1 MGFDRADDHGD
12 GREVPPSQRGQAPG
26 GADRAGADRGRETRS
41 REEYYQELRVNP
53 DAQQRASG
61 WDGVDAADRPAVE
74 DIRMTPER
82 RTHILDGDPGKNS
95 GGHRHGT
102 GRPGKTEFPADWD
115 DEKAMRAVVDVAKRP
130 DEAPVYQAWNRW
142 LCAGTREGVEVSVV
156 VEPSGEIWTA
166 WPEEGGPGVVRNPK
180 KGAS

>member
-12 GREVPPSQRGQAPG
+12 GREVRPPQRDQAPG

-115 DEKAMRAVVDVAKRP
+115 DEKVSRVLVDVARWP
-130 DEAPVYQAWNRW
+130 DEAPERQERNGNWVAQ
-142 LCAGTREGVEVSVV
+142 GTRDDVKVV
-156 VEPSGEIWTA
+156 AIVAGDGRIWTG
-166 WPEEGGPGVVRNPK
+166 WPLPGGRGVVQNPREK
-180 KGAS
+180 